1 VGKIKNESM
10 ELSDLSAI
18 KASTQFDIKPTLE
31 MKSGSFLK
39 EWGLRSYDI
48 LPSKIKRATSFH
60 ALSCKLEKCAYA
72 RIGDVEAEK
81 KKLEEKLIEFM
92 FTMED

>member
-18 KASTQFDIKPTLE
+18 EASTQFDIKPTLE

-39 EWGLRSYDI
+39 EWGLCSYDF

-60 ALSCKLEKCAYA
+60 ALSCKLKKCVYA
-72 RIGDVEAEK
+72 RIGDAHAKK
-81 KKLEEKLIEFM
+81 KKLEEKLIEIM